1 MSNVVTAGGPS
12 VFPAARV
19 VGDTG
24 KYDRGLKTVLHD
36 ELHWL
41 NVPERIEFKLGHLGV
56 MVYRCLHDRAPRYL
70 ADHLIPASDAA
81 PRRLRLRSAN
91 PNRLTV
97 PRCRLARTAVGL
109 FITLARQSVIR
120 CQIKLDIRTDLII
133 LNDSRKQFYS
143 AVTSVTSAVEV

>member
-1 MSNVVTAGGPS
+1 MLSLS
-12 VFPAARV
+12 VLPAARV

-24 KYDRGLKTVLHD
+24 KYDRGLKTILHD

-41 NVPERIEFKLGHLGV
+41 NVPERIEFKLGV

-70 ADHLIPASDAA
+70 ADYLIPASDAA

-91 PNRLTV
+91 LNRLTV
-97 PRCRLARTAVGL
+97 PRCRLSAYGCRAFYHAGPTVCNSL
-109 FITLARQSVIR
+109 PD
-120 CQIKLDIRTDLII
+120 KIRTDLIV